1 MLYLAQQFLLPAT
14 SWHICQLCVDPAPS
28 PAALLCDCCSR
39 SGSASR
45 GQVLL
50 GGDPPDRVHFL
61 ENGLAFAADV
71 VQGQKTGFFLDQ
83 RDNRQRLAVREGEGG
98 GAERRYP
105 VVKS

>member
-1 MLYLAQQFLLPAT
+1 
-14 SWHICQLCVDPAPS
+14 
-28 PAALLCDCCSR
+28 
-39 SGSASR
+39 
-45 GQVLL
+45 VLL